1 MRKLINGCVE
11 TRSGLLLE
19 APPRLRT
26 ESEGK
31 LKNDLKKLAGWRKR
45 VAIAEAVAV
54 GHGFAEQVFK
64 RIPSK
69 SQTQAEADQMMV
81 FVFGEAFPEW
91 EADK

>member
-1 MRKLINGCVE
+1 MRKLKNGCVE

-26 ESEGK
+26 ESDGK
-31 LKNDLKKLAGWRKR
+31 LKNDLKKLAEWRKR
-45 VAIAEAVAV
+45 VAIAEAVST
-54 GHGFAEQVFK
+54 GNGFAEQVFR

-69 SQTQAEADQMMV
+69 SQTPAEAAEMMV
-81 FVFGEAFPEW
+81 FTFGEEFPEW